1 MTDRPI
7 PKPTGAVDD
16 ILCLKRTMVKRH
28 REQQP
33 SINHPDQDTLPGPDS
48 SDE

>member
-1 MTDRPI
+1 MTDRPLSA
-7 PKPTGAVDD
+7 PTGSVQD
-16 ILCLKRTMVKRH
+16 ISIIRRMMVKRH

-33 SINHPDQDTLPGPDS
+33 ALNYPDQDTIDGADS